1 MSPARG
7 VSMSST
13 SRVLPSDPL
22 LLDAL
27 AEYSLCPYLLRLP
40 WTDKPAALPSR
51 RKDHRRDRAH
61 RTVGAPGERL
71 RMVNRSRLGDGRL
84 VRQVSAVHLA
94 GTSVRAHRVSGVDGR
109 DPRCPARLP
118 MSTSRAG
125 LPMSASRGERRTR
138 TCPGMRLGHAFREI
152 WPLLA
157 AGRATAVR
165 CCRGVTPA
173 PGSLV
178 ARAWRAWLNPA
189 SRPAGS
195 CAGCFAEGTMGP

>member
-61 RTVGAPGERL
+61 RTVGAPGARL

-94 GTSVRAHRVSGVDGR
+94 VTSVRAHRVSGVDGR
-109 DPRCPARLP
+109 YPRCQARLP
-118 MSTSRAG
+118 MSTSRG
-125 LPMSASRGERRTR
+125 GRRTR
-138 TCPGMRLGHAFREI
+138 TCPGMRPRRAFREI
-152 WPLLA
+152 WAL
-157 AGRATAVR
+157 AGRAEP
-165 CCRGVTPA
+165 GV
-173 PGSLV
+173 
-178 ARAWRAWLNPA
+178 
-189 SRPAGS
+189 PAGRLMRWLFRGGDHGPWRGS
-195 CAGCFAEGTMGP
+195 AAGGGWY